1 MLTPHLF
8 LQSVRLPFWFACF
21 LAVIGVAWRSPL
33 ASVVLLSLCLVL
45 LVAIEWAVRR
55 FDPSNKRQPS
65 RGMHG
70 CPPQVSTLGGTSPTQ
85 CGENV
90 LQQIIRS
97 KTPEGIDRLEGTFL
111 VTFPDDTMTVP
122 VHIPFCPAFQRV
134 PNVQVFLADK
144 ANAGLR
150 VISPKTFGVRVDVKR
165 NDHKTKFLRFV
176 LVATGETLVE
186 SVS

>member
-1 MLTPHLF
+1 MP
-8 LQSVRLPFWFACF
+8 
-21 LAVIGVAWRSPL
+21 AVPTL
-33 ASVVLLSLCLVL
+33 
-45 LVAIEWAVRR
+45 
-55 FDPSNKRQPS
+55 D
-65 RGMHG
+65 GMG
-70 CPPQVSTLGGTSPTQ
+70 PIQ

-111 VTFPDDTMTVP
+111 VTFSADTMTVP

-150 VISPKTFGVRVDVKR
+150 VISPKTFGVRVDAKR
-165 NDHKTKFLRFV
+165 NDQETQFLRFV
-176 LVATGETLVE
+176 LVVEET
-186 SVS
+186 